1 MQDGVE
7 DVTIA
12 GSRHRQSAQEADVGQ
27 DETQKLDQT
36 CVCTYESQ
44 EWKAITEEMIN
55 DIGTT
60 EWLLKYDGTWN
71 GYKKESHDP

>member
-1 MQDGVE
+1 MA
-7 DVTIA
+7 VTDRVPRRLTLARMKHRSSIRLV
-12 GSRHRQSAQEADVGQ
+12 SR
-27 DETQKLDQT
+27 
-36 CVCTYESQ
+36 YEFQ
-44 EWKAITEEMIN
+44 EWKAVTEEMIN